1 MQAQG
6 TWETVSTTAESDQ
19 GVCAQLELQFSVQ
32 MQIFSTVIL
41 VTAAGKTAPSTRIQ
55 LTHLLHCQKRME
67 SELARAFS
75 TNR

>member
-55 LTHLLHCQKRME
+55 LTHLLHCQNGWKVNLHE
-67 SELARAFS
+67 HFP
-75 TNR
+75 

>member
-41 VTAAGKTAPSTRIQ
+41 VTAAGTSLYRKRDIAPLLLIQ
-55 LTHLLHCQKRME
+55 R
-67 SELARAFS
+67 
-75 TNR
+75 